1 MSEPI
6 PPSGTCRIS
15 FAASNNLKSINQSVV
30 IIYRL
35 FQIFQRG
42 FPEEDPGEH
51 AGHVES
57 QCPGVAGLRPGPQSQ
72 RLQHQQLPGRILPP
86 FPDHNDENGPSPIEP
101 DPPVAGRSVDEGSLF
116 GKGSSCYNEFTAVEC
131 QVVQPIDR
139 LHRSWPSLR
148 RYPKRFGSIR
158 VAFSRVSRPISFDQ
172 IRNHGQKSPRHF
184 PGYFRLC
191 RIILHSKNPR

>member
-1 MSEPI
+1 MSELI

-57 QCPGVAGLRPGPQSQ
+57 QCPGVAGLRPGTQSQ
-72 RLQHQQLPGRILPP
+72 RLQCQQLPGRILPP

-101 DPPVAGRSVDEGSLF
+101 DPPVAGRSVREDSLLVRDPRATMNSRL
-116 GKGSSCYNEFTAVEC
+116 SSVKWCSQSIDCIDPGRLCADIQNDLEAFESLSAEFTE
-131 QVVQPIDR
+131 
-139 LHRSWPSLR
+139 
-148 RYPKRFGSIR
+148 
-158 VAFSRVSRPISFDQ
+158 
-172 IRNHGQKSPRHF
+172 
-184 PGYFRLC
+184 
-191 RIILHSKNPR
+191 